1 MNNLKKLRKGNWFER
16 NPKKTIFFCALII
29 LLLIFF
35 CTELVL
41 RLIGE
46 KPGIIIPGKRLIKS
60 AEELEIINPF
70 FTDEKGVFKANR
82 DYNWENGKYGIGLKI
97 NSDGFRSI
105 ELKKSI
111 YL

>member
-1 MNNLKKLRKGNWFER
+1 LVREKSKKNY
-16 NPKKTIFFCALII
+16 IFLCSYYFAAYFF
-29 LLLIFF
+29 FF